1 MTVAIRLKQQHIDEM
16 VAHPENTDMARL
28 DVLVNACFQSEDF
41 AEGTRAFME
50 KRKPVFKGR

>member
-1 MTVAIRLKQQHIDEM
+1 M

-28 DVLVNACFQSEDF
+28 DTLVNACFQSEDF

-50 KRKPVFKGR
+50 KRKPLFKGR